1 MSSESIQ
8 QRMCMDAGVSQ
19 AMAAKH
25 CMDTP
30 SQTQKDVR
38 DEHMSQHDQHHLL

>member
-19 AMAAKH
+19 AMATKH

-30 SQTQKDVR
+30 SQTLKDVR